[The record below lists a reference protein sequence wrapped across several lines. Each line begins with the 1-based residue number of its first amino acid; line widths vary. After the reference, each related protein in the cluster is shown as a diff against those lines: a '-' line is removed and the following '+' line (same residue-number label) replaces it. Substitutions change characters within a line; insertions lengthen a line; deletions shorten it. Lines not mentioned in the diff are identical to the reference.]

1 MSSENDSGLPPQR
14 ILVIDDDPVVCLSC
28 ARILE
33 PDGHHVE
40 TTQDPNDGLQSA
52 VKGDFDVILLD
63 LVMPSMRGE
72 EVLARLRSAGVSAQ
86 VIIITGYSTVQSA
99 VEAMRLG
106 AADYVSKPFTPEEL
120 RMALKK
126 VCERTALLRE
136 NAELRRLLAQG
147 HGFEGII
154 GQSRAIERVCS
165 LIRRVAPT
173 QSTVLLTGE
182 SGTGK
187 EMAARA
193 IHRLSQRSDHPLLA
207 CDCSAL
213 VPTLLESELFGHAKG
228 SFSGAV
234 AAKQGLFKVA
244 DRGTLFLD
252 EVSNISMEIQGKLLR
267 TLETRRVRPVGET
280 AEFDV
285 DIRLVAAT
293 NRDLQQMV
301 REGAFRED
309 LFYRLNV
316 FPIELPPLRE
326 RTGDVPLLL
335 QHFLDR
341 VAATNPR
348 KPRGFTAEAL
358 HALEAYHWPGNIRE
372 LRNVVERMAILCDSD
387 RIDLPHLPPELRPS
401 NGAVVTTDL
410 PDNWEDFKRLK
421 RQASDSAAHQLER
434 RFLADVLARCN
445 GNVTRA
451 AEVVGM
457 QRTNFH
463 FLIRKHGLKA
473 RD

>member
-1 MSSENDSGLPPQR
+1 MSAELSGELPPQR

-28 ARILE
+28 ARILD
-33 PDGHHVE
+33 PDGHRVE
-40 TTQDPNDGLQSA
+40 TSQDPQEGLQSA
-52 VKGDFDVILLD
+52 VSGDFDVILLD

-72 EVLARLRSAGVSAQ
+72 EVLARLKAAGVPSQ

-126 VCERTALLRE
+126 VCERSALLRE

-154 GQSRAIERVCS
+154 GQSRAVERVCS

-173 QSTVLLTGE
+173 LSTVLLTGE

-193 IHRLSQRSDHPLLA
+193 IHRLSPRADKPLLA

-244 DRGTLFLD
+244 DGGTLFLD
-252 EVSNISMEIQGKLLR
+252 EVSNISLEIQGKLLR
-267 TLETRRVRPVGET
+267 TLETRRVRRVGDTE
-280 AEFDV
+280 EFDV
-285 DIRLVAAT
+285 DIRLIAAS

-309 LFYRLNV
+309 LYYRLNV

-326 RTGDVPLLL
+326 RVGDVPLLL
-335 QHFLDR
+335 QHFLER
-341 VAATNPR
+341 ISATNSR
-348 KPRGFTAEAL
+348 KPRGFTVEAL

-387 RIDLPHLPPELRPS
+387 RIELAHLPSELRPTS
-401 NGAVVTTDL
+401 GAVVATDL
-410 PDNWEDFKRLK
+410 PETWEDFKRLK

-434 RFLADVLARCN
+434 RFLTDVLAKSS

-451 AEVVGM
+451 AEMVGM

-473 RD
+473 KD